1 MIRKAA
7 FAGSFYDSDPE
18 LLKRDF
24 EDWFAK
30 AEVPELKSE
39 LAGLLSP
46 HAGYM
51 YSGFCA
57 AHSYKLL
64 LGRSVKT
71 AIILHPSHRGNH
83 FDFSIS
89 PFTEYQTPLGNL
101 KLDEDVAESLFSKG
115 AEVID
120 PWYHQNEHSMEV
132 QLPFLKYILPDVRI
146 VPVMFGVQNISVSN
160 TLAQILSGIVTD
172 ETVVIASTDL
182 SHYHSAKEAGKMDA
196 ALISDL
202 VSNNIESLY
211 DSIKHGRTE
220 ACGFAGILTLMF
232 LAENIG
238 NGKFKELLYTHSG
251 VTSGD
256 NSQVVGYLSAA
267 LSKG

>member
-1 MIRKAA
+1 VIRKAA

-18 LLKRDF
+18 LLLRDF
-24 EDWFAK
+24 EDWFSKAK
-30 AEVPELKSE
+30 EPELKSE
-39 LAGLLSP
+39 LAGLVSP

-64 LGRSVKT
+64 TGKSIKT

-89 PFTEYQTPLGNL
+89 PFTEYHTPLGNL
-101 KLDEDVAESLFSKG
+101 KLDEDMAEALFSKG

-120 PWYHQNEHSMEV
+120 SWYHQNEHSMEV

-146 VPVMFGVQNISVSN
+146 VPVMFGVQNISVSR
-160 TLAQILSGIVTD
+160 TLAQILADVVTD
-172 ETVVIASTDL
+172 ETVVIVSTDL
-182 SHYHSAKEAGKMDA
+182 SHYHSALEAGKMDA
-196 ALISDL
+196 ALIRDFM
-202 VSNNIESLY
+202 SNNIESMY
-211 DSIKHGRTE
+211 NNIKHGRTE
-220 ACGFAGILTLMF
+220 ACGFGGILTLMF

-238 NGKFKELLYTHSG
+238 NCKFTELLYTHSG
-251 VTSGD
+251 VASGD
-256 NSQVVGYLSAA
+256 NSQVVGYLAAA